1 MGDGLQ
7 NWALEINHGTP
18 IVGKISNMQ
27 SIPRGSF
34 YFSARIS
41 CPIVMAFAK
50 LSVLIN
56 L

>member
-1 MGDGLQ
+1 MGYRY
-7 NWALEINHGTP
+7 WTLEINGTP
-18 IVGKISNMQ
+18 IVGKICNMQ

-34 YFSARIS
+34 HFSARIS
-41 CPIVMAFAK
+41 CPRVMALAK